1 MSEPKLNLPWRKV
14 ETAAH
19 DYRSNYTGVVFA
31 VFDAKDRM
39 VLANNSPTHD
49 EIDRAILCVN
59 ACAGLARPDLI
70 GELMEKCKILIAGW
84 DGMPDEIVVDLMDEI
99 EQLLIQ
105 IEGGE

>member
-39 VLANNSPTHD
+39 VLANNSPIHD

-59 ACAGLARPDLI
+59 ACRGLARVD
-70 GELMEKCKILIAGW
+70 KI
-84 DGMPDEIVVDLMDEI
+84 P
-99 EQLLIQ
+99 LLIQ
-105 IEGGE
+105 NCESLLPLIQESHPTYYVSLKATIAQIKGAE

>member
-39 VLANNSPTHD
+39 VLANNSPIHD

-59 ACAGLARPDLI
+59 ACADLARPDLI
-70 GELMEKCKILIAGW
+70 PVLLINLKKYVDAIRKLQPILADNTANLIA
-84 DGMPDEIVVDLMDEI
+84 
-99 EQLLIQ
+99 Q